1 MQRVPTLVGISGH
14 FKGQLY
20 PLEYGKPMI
29 VGRSRMVAISLRR
42 TQKYRLLSEAEREKD
57 EAAQTVSGKHVQ
69 VTMFNLSSIEI
80 KNLSPNGTRVDGKPV
95 DVTMISDVA
104 SKIHRI
110 EFGIDEVLAL
120 EMREKP
126 PEA

>member
-20 PLEYGKPMI
+20 PLEYGKAMI
-29 VGRSRMVAISLRR
+29 VGRSRMVDISLRR

-69 VTMFNLSSIEI
+69 VTMFNLSSIEV

-104 SKIHRI
+104 TKVHRI

>member
-1 MQRVPTLVGISGH
+1 MQRVPTLVGIEGH

-20 PLEYGKPMI
+20 PLDYGKPMV

-57 EAAQTVSGKHVQ
+57 EAAQTVSGKHFQ
-69 VTMFNLSSIEI
+69 VTMFNLSSIEV
-80 KNLSPNGTRVDGKPV
+80 KNLSPNGTRLDGKTI
-95 DVTMISDVA
+95 DTSMISDVA
-104 SKIHRI
+104 TKVHKI
-110 EFGIDEVLAL
+110 EFGVGEIFKL

-126 PEA
+126 PEL